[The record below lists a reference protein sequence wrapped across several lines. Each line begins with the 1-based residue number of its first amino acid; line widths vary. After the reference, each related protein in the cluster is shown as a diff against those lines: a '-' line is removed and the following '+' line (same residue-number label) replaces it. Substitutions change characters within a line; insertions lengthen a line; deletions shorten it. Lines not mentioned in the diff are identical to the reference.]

1 MQCIKLA
8 LVVNLKRKKNH
19 LGLKEYIPT
28 FDTYFSTQNN
38 HCELTTQTH
47 KLNWLFC
54 IQNPGLNIGI

>member
-1 MQCIKLA
+1 MYKISFGCESK
-8 LVVNLKRKKNH
+8 KKKNH
-19 LGLKEYIPT
+19 SGLKEYIPT

-54 IQNPGLNIGI
+54 IKNPGLNIGI